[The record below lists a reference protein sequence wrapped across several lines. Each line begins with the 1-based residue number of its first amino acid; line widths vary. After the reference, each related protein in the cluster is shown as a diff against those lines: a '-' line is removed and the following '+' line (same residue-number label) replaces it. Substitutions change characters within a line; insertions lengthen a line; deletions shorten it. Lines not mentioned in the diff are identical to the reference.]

1 MPCAD
6 SIDML
11 RGMYTGASGMKAEQ
25 HRMDVVAN
33 NLANV
38 DLTGFKRDTVSFKA
52 FPELLIRRF
61 DDDGLR
67 KLPMGSIDI
76 APIVGKLGLGVETNE
91 VYTDFSQGSFK
102 QTENNFDFAME
113 GRGFF
118 VILTPDGERYTRNGA
133 FTLGPESLLVTHDGF
148 PVLGESDELIRIKDN
163 NFVVDQDGKI
173 FINRRFQEDDE
184 RLVSMIENEWDD
196 TILLDRLKV
205 VEFTN
210 GVAGMR
216 GDRYLQKQGNSFW
229 RETED
234 SGPANIIPDD
244 RRPRV
249 HQGFLET
256 ANVNPVTEMVR
267 MIEVNR
273 AYEAN
278 QKTIQTHDS
287 LLGRL
292 VNEVMRV

>member
-1 MPCAD
+1 M
-6 SIDML
+6 I
-11 RGMYTGASGMKAEQ
+11 RGLYTGASGMKAEQ
-25 HRMDVVAN
+25 NRMDVVAN
-33 NLANV
+33 NLSNV

-61 DDDGLR
+61 DDDGVR
-67 KLPMGSIDI
+67 KLPMGSVDI

-102 QTENNFDFAME
+102 QTENSFDFALE
-113 GRGFF
+113 GKGFF
-118 VILTPDGERYTRNGA
+118 TILTPDGERYTRNGA
-133 FTLGPESLLVTHDGF
+133 FTLGPESLLVTQDGY
-148 PVLGESDELIRIKDN
+148 PVLNESGEFIKIKAN
-163 NFVVDQDGKI
+163 NFMVDQDGKI
-173 FINRRFQEDDE
+173 FINRRFQENDE
-184 RLVSMIENEWDD
+184 RLVSMTENEWDD
-196 TILLDRLKV
+196 TIQIDKLKI

-210 GVAGMR
+210 GVGGMR
-216 GDRYLQKQGNSFW
+216 GDRYLKKQGNSFW
-229 RETED
+229 IDTED
-234 SGPANIIPDD
+234 SGPASMVPDG
-244 RRPRV
+244 RRPKV
-249 HQGFLET
+249 HQGFIET